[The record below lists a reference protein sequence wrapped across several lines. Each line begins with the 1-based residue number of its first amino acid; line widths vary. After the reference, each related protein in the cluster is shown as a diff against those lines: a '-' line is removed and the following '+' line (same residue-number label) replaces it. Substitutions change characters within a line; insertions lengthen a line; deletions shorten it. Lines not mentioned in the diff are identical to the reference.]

1 MKHDATGRFL
11 GFASHERTTFSD
23 ITPVSAIPF
32 VPTTFLTR
40 AIGTTWMGWFAPRHR
55 QIHGS
60 LPVAKRTA
68 EVLRL
73 VISSEKGA
81 SKSTLIDAVRHAGSL
96 LQSSAPLEVS
106 IGNITKRVL
115 HIIRDEAAAVLEEA
129 GGVSEDAGK
138 DRIKREA
145 STERMQNQMQ
155 ELSLGDG
162 IQKQRM
168 TRLVSLHNLLDQ
180 VATKGSSAD
189 EKIDSARRER
199 KLKHNVIEAISD
211 LMDELEGLR
220 TLIAEQAGEH
230 IHAKE
235 TILTMGSQRTVE
247 SFLLDASKKRSFQL
261 VVAEGAPLFTGHKL
275 ARDLAEAGIPTTL
288 ISDSAV
294 FAMMARIN
302 KVIVSAHAVLANG
315 GIIAAVG
322 TRMLAMAA
330 AKHAVPFVVLTGLHK
345 LTPIFPQQSNMVMND
360 FFEPDSL
367 IAYDALADLQINK
380 NDNLQIPNPGF
391 DYVPPHLVSLFVT
404 DTGGISPTYVYRLL
418 KEFYSPVDYD

>member
-1 MKHDATGRFL
+1 M
-11 GFASHERTTFSD
+11 
-23 ITPVSAIPF
+23 
-32 VPTTFLTR
+32 
-40 AIGTTWMGWFAPRHR
+40 
-55 QIHGS
+55 
-60 LPVAKRTA
+60 AKRTA

-81 SKSTLIDAVRHAGSL
+81 SKSSLIDAVKRAGSL

-115 HIIRDEAAAVLEEA
+115 HIIREEAAAVLEEA
-129 GGVSEDAGK
+129 SGANDEIEKGLSK
-138 DRIKREA
+138 QK
-145 STERMQNQMQ
+145 SNTEQMQNQMQ
-155 ELSLGDG
+155 DLNLGEG
-162 IQKQRM
+162 VQKQRM

-180 VATKGSSAD
+180 VTTKGTAAE
-189 EKIDSARRER
+189 EKVDSARRER

-275 ARDLAEAGIPTTL
+275 ARDLAEAGIATTL

-345 LTPIFPQQSNMVMND
+345 LTPTFPQQSNMVMND
-360 FFEPDSL
+360 FFEPESL
-367 IAYDALADLQINK
+367 IGYDALADLQIHRD
-380 NDNLQIPNPGF
+380 DNVQIPNPGF

-404 DTGGISPTYVYRLL
+404 DTGGISPTSVYRLL
-418 KEFYSPVDYD
+418 KEFYSPADYD